1 MEGHPNYNGRQIIQ
15 KCSISN
21 ALDGTEDDMI
31 FEDHNDSDSGS
42 DEDGDGIAAEVA
54 LINISGSETED
65 SADDME

>member
-1 MEGHPNYNGRQIIQ
+1 M
-15 KCSISN
+15 
-21 ALDGTEDDMI
+21 DMI
-31 FEDHNDSDSGS
+31 YEDHNDSDSGS